1 MFELVKGTQAASL
14 YIAKEADD
22 FAGLSHVAEKIQKD
36 IELVTGVAPKICDAM
51 PEGYSIIPGT
61 IGKNP
66 VIDEMIANGKLNV
79 SQLDGKRESYTI
91 CLVDGDKLTGDPK
104 SGIYFFCDFSSCTGV
119 ISDYAFSPEVKAA
132 FPDTEFIEV

>member
-1 MFELVKGTQAASL
+1 
-14 YIAKEADD
+14 
-22 FAGLSHVAEKIQKD
+22 
-36 IELVTGVAPKICDAM
+36 M

-91 CLVDGDKLTGDPK
+91 CLVDGDKLVIAGTETVATLHGMYHISEKIGVSPWVILGRCHSAQTGRDCL
-104 SGIYFFCDFSSCTGV
+104 G
-119 ISDYAFSPEVKAA
+119 
-132 FPDTEFIEV
+132 

>member
-66 VIDEMIANGKLNV
+66 VIETKCFSIRRKT
-79 SQLDGKRESYTI
+79 RELYY
-91 CLVDGDKLTGDPK
+91 L
-104 SGIYFFCDFSSCTGV
+104 SCGRR
-119 ISDYAFSPEVKAA
+119 
-132 FPDTEFIEV
+132 

>member
-79 SQLDGKRESYTI
+79 SQLDGKRESYAL
-91 CLVDGDKLTGDPK
+91 CLVDAHG
-104 SGIYFFCDFSSCTGV
+104 SGIGRDDLWVRTIVWLVRLGAFALPADRIFF
-119 ISDYAFSPEVKAA
+119 
-132 FPDTEFIEV
+132 

>member
-79 SQLDGKRESYTI
+79 SQLDGKRER
-91 CLVDGDKLTGDPK
+91 
-104 SGIYFFCDFSSCTGV
+104 V
-119 ISDYAFSPEVKAA
+119 ILFVLWTA
-132 FPDTEFIEV
+132 INW

>member
-91 CLVDGDKLTGDPK
+91 CLVDGDKL
-104 SGIYFFCDFSSCTGV
+104 V
-119 ISDYAFSPEVKAA
+119 IAG
-132 FPDTEFIEV
+132 T